1 MAKVQS
7 EIVSGVGKNAKRRDL
22 GNVAKI
28 QRSAKIQNAS
38 SGSYGERSQL
48 QSIAGGAAMPT
59 TGSAVSFNAG
69 SARMGEVASMQKT
82 PVTNAFA
89 QGSSRPL
96 TDGAGGNTDGR
107 GPEALNLGVTSPDEG
122 RALAVALFTLYPN
135 PQTRALVEAYD
146 QEGIY

>member
-7 EIVSGVGKNAKRRDL
+7 EIVSGVGANAKRRDL

-28 QRSAKIQNAS
+28 QRSARIDKAA
-38 SGSYGERSQL
+38 GGPRGERLALSSL
-48 QSIAGGAAMPT
+48 TEAGGLPT
-59 TGSAVSFNAG
+59 TGSAVSQQV
-69 SARMGEVASMQKT
+69 ELPKT
-82 PVTNAFA
+82 VVTNAFA

-107 GPEALNLGVTSPDEG
+107 GEEALNLGITSPDGG
-122 RALAVALFTLYPN
+122 RALAVALFSLYPT

-146 QEGIY
+146 QAGIY